1 MAIINSLAIGKARG
15 SAGNLT
21 YATIEGRTIARSRV
35 TSVRNPNTAAQQLQR
50 GSMALVVKLY
60 RSIGS
65 VCSRTFTVRKKYT
78 SVYNQFV
85 SMNIHRDLSFKWDEI
100 DEDFNILF
108 GLAVG
113 NGSIPNSA
121 LKLECKDMKEAS
133 ISIVDQNLLN
143 SLKVGDSIGLFFN
156 GPAKMGLESKS
167 VTLDAEDI
175 GNLRNGLAIDVYTHP
190 LEFGAV
196 AAFYI
201 SADGRKSNSPVTA
214 SAEDFFVE

>member
-85 SMNIHRDLSFKWDEI
+85 SMNIHRDTSFKWDEMH
-100 DEDFNILF
+100 DDFKVNI

-121 LKLECKDMKEAS
+121 LKLECKDMREAS
-133 ISIVDQNLLN
+133 ISIVDQNLLD
-143 SLKVGDSIGLFFN
+143 SLKVGDSIGLYFN
-156 GPAKMGLESKS
+156 GPTTMNLESKS

-175 GNLRNGLAIDVYTHP
+175 GNLRNGVAVDVYTHP
-190 LEFGAV
+190 TEFGSV
-196 AAFYI
+196 AAYYI

-214 SAEDFFVE
+214 SVQDFFVE